1 MSAPESETAPARQ
14 DETPEDEAIVSPASP
29 DGIRLAGAP
38 PDVMRLSPKAII
50 TSGGVASL
58 AIGGALW
65 WGLGTPEPDAAE
77 NVYESANASRSE
89 LVNGGPAD
97 YGKVKLTA
105 PAPGELGAPTVPQDG
120 EMMQVSPPGIGR
132 PVDPAATAAE
142 QREARAA
149 QEREA
154 ARASRL
160 FLGGAVA
167 AESRSAGEQ
176 PPLPSVPPAVTG
188 ANGRRDFLAASGARA
203 SHSTARV
210 VEAASPNIVQAGSVI
225 PAALI
230 TGIRSDLPGQ
240 ITAQVTQNVYDSP
253 TGRILLIPQGAR
265 LIGEYDSEIVAGQS
279 RVLLAWDRLILP
291 GGRSIL
297 LDRLPGSDAA
307 GMAGLA
313 DRTDYHWGHM
323 LKAALISTL
332 LGVGAEV
339 GDSDEDRLVRAIRSG
354 GQDAVSETGRQVVER
369 QLGVPP
375 TLTIRPGFT
384 LRVIVTRDIILDPI
398 AQEDRI

>member
-1 MSAPESETAPARQ
+1 MSAPESETPPRHG
-14 DETPEDEAIVSPASP
+14 ETPEEEVIVPPASP
-29 DGIRLAGAP
+29 GGIRLAGATP
-38 PDVMRLSPKAII
+38 KVMRLSPKAII
-50 TSGGVASL
+50 ASGGVAFL

-65 WGLGTPEPDAAE
+65 WGLGTKEPDAAE

-89 LVNGGPAD
+89 LVTGGPAD

-120 EMMQVSPPGIGR
+120 EMMQVSPPAL
-132 PVDPAATAAE
+132 PQPADAAVTAAD

-160 FLGGAVA
+160 FLGGAVI
-167 AESRSAGEQ
+167 AESRMASDQPSLASA
-176 PPLPSVPPAVTG
+176 PPTDRGS
-188 ANGRRDFLAASGARA
+188 NGRRDFLTASGARV
-203 SHSTARV
+203 SQSTARV
-210 VEAASPNIVQAGSVI
+210 VEAASPNIIQAGSVI

-297 LDRLPGSDAA
+297 LDRLPGADAA

-323 LKAALISTL
+323 LKAALVSTL
-332 LGVGAEV
+332 LGIGTEL
-339 GDSDEDRLVRAIRSG
+339 GDSDDDRLVRAIRSG

-398 AQEDRI
+398 AQEDSI